1 MTILMAACARNAN
14 TTETFWYL
22 VVDYP
27 NCYEAEE
34 AFVRDFLNDTEQL
47 EALGIRLFVAVPDT
61 ASHET
66 AGTAVPDTAPSA
78 EGAAVPDI
86 APKTADIHIS
96 FFSAWEHERIEE
108 SIVLSRTWFAP
119 REDPLSGRT
128 NTSYIRCL
136 ASQEDIVPIREL
148 LPPFVALRVDNLSV
162 ADEDYPLVR
171 KIGVTIRNDQGEAPP
186 ELISELNAALQ
197 AALNTVTQD
206 DNTPKAPGVERPT
219 LFWVASGGDV
229 LLDRG
234 ADKLLMAEGPQSIFG
249 ETAEFLADA
258 DLALINLE
266 CAVTDRGTAVPKTY
280 NFRCTPL
287 SMPALRASGID
298 AVLLANNHAFDYGD
312 EGLLDSLR
320 YLKEAEIGV
329 LGVGLNEAEA
339 AAPFVFDDAARVFGI
354 ASFPPEKN
362 GWDGLSVA
370 AAEDKAGLLHAGKDG
385 AAKLKAQFSTDDSV
399 LDIVLFHGGEEWTD
413 EPDEAT
419 RAIYTS
425 LIDAGAD
432 LLIGSHPH
440 VVQGFEWIQ
449 DKPVFWSLGDY
460 VFGDM
465 WETHD
470 LGGEDGLFIMLGF
483 WGKRLFYLEPYP
495 VILSDIRTS
504 IAPRENLSRFY
515 TLSRSLRARV
525 TSKY

>member
-1 MTILMAACARNAN
+1 MKKVYLLLLGMTMLMAACARNAN
-14 TTETFWYL
+14 IADPFWY
-22 VVDYP
+22 VAVDYP
-27 NCYEAEE
+27 NRYEAEE
-34 AFVRDFLNDTEQL
+34 AFVRGFLNDTERL
-47 EALGIRLFVAVPDT
+47 EALGIRLFAAGSDI

-66 AGTAVPDTAPSA
+66 ADLRV
-78 EGAAVPDI
+78 
-86 APKTADIHIS
+86 S

-108 SIVLSRTWFAP
+108 GVVLSRTWFAP
-119 REDPLSGRT
+119 REDPLNGRT

-136 ASQEDIVPIREL
+136 AGQEDLVPITEL
-148 LPPFVALRVDNLSV
+148 QPPFVALRVDELSV

-171 KIGVTIRNDQGEAPP
+171 KTGVTIRNAQGEAPP
-186 ELISELNAALQ
+186 ALISELDAALQ
-197 AALNTVTQD
+197 AALNAAVLGE
-206 DNTPKAPGVERPT
+206 NVPKALGAERPT

-249 ETAEFLADA
+249 GTAEFLAAA

-266 CAVTDRGTAVPKTY
+266 CAVTDQGTAVPKTY
-280 NFRCTPL
+280 TFRCTPL

-320 YLKEAEIGV
+320 YLKEAGIGV
-329 LGVGLNEAEA
+329 LGVGLNETAA
-339 AAPFVFDDAARVFGI
+339 AAPFVFEGAARVFGI
-354 ASFPPEKN
+354 ASFPQEKN

-370 AAEDKAGLLHAGKDG
+370 ATEDKAGLLHAGKDG

-399 LDIVLFHGGEEWTD
+399 LDIVLFHGGEEWAD

-425 LIDAGAD
+425 LIDGGAD

-449 DKPVFWSLGDY
+449 GKPVFWSLGDY

-465 WETHD
+465 WDTHE
-470 LGGEDGLFIMLGF
+470 LGGEDGLFITLGF
-483 WGKRLFYLEPYP
+483 WGNRLLYLEPYP
-495 VILSDIRTS
+495 VSLSDIRTS

-515 TLSRSLRARV
+515 TLSRSLRAYDTRER
-525 TSKY
+525 

>member
-1 MTILMAACARNAN
+1 MKKVYLLLLGMMMLMAACAKNAN
-14 TTETFWYL
+14 TADTIWYL
-22 VVDYP
+22 TVDYP
-27 NCYEAEE
+27 NRYEAEE
-34 AFVRDFLNDTEQL
+34 VFVRDFLNEVERL
-47 EALGIRLFVAVPDT
+47 EALGIRLFEVAVSDT
-61 ASHET
+61 ASHE
-66 AGTAVPDTAPSA
+66 
-78 EGAAVPDI
+78 
-86 APKTADIHIS
+86 TADIHIS

-108 SIVLSRTWFAP
+108 GIVLSRTWFVP
-119 REDPLSGRT
+119 REDPLNGRT

-136 ASQEDIVPIREL
+136 AGQEDLVPITEL
-148 LPPFVALRVDNLSV
+148 QPPFVALRVDDFSV

-171 KIGVTIRNDQGEAPP
+171 KVGVTIQNTQGKEPP
-186 ELISELNAALQ
+186 ALISELDAALQ
-197 AALNTVTQD
+197 AALNAVVLG
-206 DNTPKAPGVERPT
+206 DNAPRAERPT

-249 ETAEFLADA
+249 GTAEFLAAA

-287 SMPALRASGID
+287 SMPALRASGVD
-298 AVLLANNHAFDYGD
+298 AVLLANNHTFDYGD

-320 YLKEAEIGV
+320 YLKEAGIGI

-339 AAPFVFDDAARVFGI
+339 ATPFVFEGVARVFGI
-354 ASFPPEKN
+354 ASFPQEKN

-370 AAEDKAGLLHAGKDG
+370 ATEDKAGLLHTGKDG
-385 AAKLKAQFSTDDSV
+385 AAKLKAQFSTDDTV

-419 RAIYTS
+419 RAIYTG
-425 LIDAGAD
+425 LIDSGAD

-465 WETHD
+465 WDTHQ

-483 WGKRLFYLEPYP
+483 WGNRLLYFEPYP
-495 VILSDIRTS
+495 VSLSDIRTS

-515 TLSRSLRARV
+515 TLSRNLRTRISRADQ
-525 TSKY
+525 

>member
-1 MTILMAACARNAN
+1 MLMAACNRSAN
-14 TTETFWYL
+14 TSDTFWYL
-22 VVDYP
+22 TVDYP
-27 NCYEAEE
+27 NRYEAEE
-34 AFVRDFLNDTEQL
+34 AFVRNFLNDTEQL
-47 EALGIRLFVAVPDT
+47 EALGIRLFEGTPASDT
-61 ASHET
+61 ASH
-66 AGTAVPDTAPSA
+66 
-78 EGAAVPDI
+78 
-86 APKTADIHIS
+86 KTADMRIS
-96 FFSAWEHERIEE
+96 FFSAWEHERIEN
-108 SIVLSRTWFAP
+108 SIVLSRTWFVP
-119 REDPLSGRT
+119 CEDPLNGRT
-128 NTSYIRCL
+128 NTSYIRCM
-136 ASQEDIVPIREL
+136 AGQEDMVSITEL
-148 LPPFVALRVDNLSV
+148 QPPFVALRVDELSV
-162 ADEDYPLVR
+162 ADEDYPLVKR
-171 KIGVTIRNDQGEAPP
+171 TGVVIQNVQSETPP
-186 ELISELNAALQ
+186 ELISELSAALQ
-197 AALNTVTQD
+197 AALNAAQD
-206 DNTPKAPGVERPT
+206 NSAPQAPETKRPT

-234 ADKLLMAEGPQSIFG
+234 ADKLLMAEGPRSIFG
-249 ETAEFLADA
+249 ETAQFLADA
-258 DLALINLE
+258 NLALINLE
-266 CAVTDRGTAVPKTY
+266 CAVTDQGTAVPKTY

-320 YLKEAEIGV
+320 YLKEAGIGV
-329 LGVGLNEAEA
+329 LGVGLNEEEA
-339 AAPFVFDDAARVFGI
+339 SAPFVFEDAAQVFGI
-354 ASFPPEKN
+354 ASFPPERN

-370 AAEDKAGLLHAGKDG
+370 AADDKPGLLHAGKDG
-385 AAKLKAQFSTDDSV
+385 AAKLKARFSTDDSV

-419 RAIYTS
+419 RALYAS

-449 DKPVFWSLGDY
+449 GKPVFWSLGDY

-483 WGKRLFYLEPYP
+483 WGKRLLYLEPYP
-495 VILSDIRTS
+495 VTLSDIRTS

-515 TLSRSLRARV
+515 TLSRDLRAR
-525 TSKY
+525 TAPEH

>member
-1 MTILMAACARNAN
+1 MRVVYNQLIMKKVYLLLLVMTMLMAACTKNAN
-14 TTETFWYL
+14 TAGTFWYL
-22 VVDYP
+22 AVDYP
-27 NCYEAEE
+27 NRYEVAE
-34 AFVRDFLNDTEQL
+34 AFMRGFLNDTEQL
-47 EALGIRLFVAVPDT
+47 ETLGIRLFEATVSDT
-61 ASHET
+61 TSQ
-66 AGTAVPDTAPSA
+66 
-78 EGAAVPDI
+78 
-86 APKTADIHIS
+86 TADILIS
-96 FFSAWEHERIEE
+96 FFSAWEHERMADG
-108 SIVLSRTWFAP
+108 IVLSRTWFVP
-119 REDPLSGRT
+119 REDPLNGRT
-128 NTSYIRCL
+128 STSYIRCL
-136 ASQEDIVPIREL
+136 AGQEDLVPITEL
-148 LPPFVALRVDNLSV
+148 QPPFVALRVDDLSV

-171 KIGVTIRNDQGEAPP
+171 KIGVTIRNAQGEAPAA
-186 ELISELNAALQ
+186 LISQLAAALEYN
-197 AALNTVTQD
+197 ALEALGT
-206 DNTPKAPGVERPT
+206 ERPA
-219 LFWVASGGDV
+219 LLWVAAGGDV

-249 ETAEFLADA
+249 GTAEFLAAA

-266 CAVTDRGTAVPKTY
+266 CAVTDRGTPVPKTY

-287 SMPALRASGID
+287 SMPALRAAGID
-298 AVLLANNHAFDYGD
+298 AVLLANNHAFDYGE
-312 EGLLDSLR
+312 EGLLDSLK

-339 AAPFVFDDAARVFGI
+339 AAPFVFGDAARVFGI
-354 ASFPPEKN
+354 ASFPKAKN

-370 AAEDKAGLLHAGKDG
+370 ATADKAGLLHAGKDG
-385 AAKLKAQFSTDDSV
+385 AATLTAQFSTDNSV

-419 RAIYTS
+419 RALYTS
-425 LIDAGAD
+425 LIAGGAD

-465 WETHD
+465 GDTHD

-483 WGKRLFYLEPYP
+483 GGNRLLYLEPYP
-495 VILSDIRTS
+495 VSLSDIRTS

-515 TLSRSLRARV
+515 ALSRNLRARDAQ
-525 TSKY
+525 K